1 MQYTSVM
8 AGSRRPHFNVTV
20 LHSALEFEPF
30 PRIFTKR
37 KLHLPLCSELQIQTR
52 WRHCQGSVWNF
63 AFRTSNP
70 NTLKALSRACLE
82 RKIFS
87 EIIHESSLSKGNL
100 AVGFE
105 SMLGARIHGSELGA
119 EIHGSEVGATDL
131 GAELGAKICGSEL
144 LATSTPPRM
153 PWCAWPGTSD
163 PRSVAP
169 RHVTSEPWVLAPT
182 LRVQRRVYVSQ
193 GAKRKFSSKKRPNCK
208 KLGFK

>member
-37 KLHLPLCSELQIQTR
+37 KLHLPLCSERQIHTR

-63 AFRTSNP
+63 AFRTINP

-87 EIIHESSLSKGNL
+87 EIIHESSLGKWNL

-105 SMLGARIHGSELGA
+105 SMLGAR
-119 EIHGSEVGATDL
+119 IHGSEVGATDL
-131 GAELGAKICGSEL
+131 GAELGAKICGSEVP
-144 LATSTPPRM
+144 ATSTPPRM
-153 PWCAWPGTSD
+153 ACCAWPGTSE

-169 RHVTSEPWVLAPT
+169 RRVTSEPWVLAPT
-182 LRVQRRVYVSQ
+182 LRVQRWVYVS
-193 GAKRKFSSKKRPNCK
+193 
-208 KLGFK
+208 

>member
-63 AFRTSNP
+63 AFWTSNP

-87 EIIHESSLSKGNL
+87 EIIHESSLGKGNL
-100 AVGFE
+100 AMGFE
-105 SMLGARIHGSELGA
+105 SMLGGARIHGSE
-119 EIHGSEVGATDL
+119 VP
-131 GAELGAKICGSEL
+131 
-144 LATSTPPRM
+144 ATSTPPRM
-153 PWCAWPGTSD
+153 TCYAWPGTSE
-163 PRSVAP
+163 PRSVAS
-169 RHVTSEPWVLAPT
+169 RRVTSEPWVLAPT
-182 LRVQRRVYVSQ
+182 PMVQSWVYVS
-193 GAKRKFSSKKRPNCK
+193 
-208 KLGFK
+208 

>member
-52 WRHCQGSVWNF
+52 WRHCQRSVWNF

-82 RKIFS
+82 HKIFS
-87 EIIHESSLSKGNL
+87 EIIHESSLGKGNL
-100 AVGFE
+100 AMGFE
-105 SMLGARIHGSELGA
+105 SMLGGARIHGSE
-119 EIHGSEVGATDL
+119 VP
-131 GAELGAKICGSEL
+131 
-144 LATSTPPRM
+144 ATSTPPRM
-153 PWCAWPGTSD
+153 ACCAWPGTSE

-169 RHVTSEPWVLAPT
+169 RRVTSAPT
-182 LRVQRRVYVSQ
+182 PRVQRWV
-193 GAKRKFSSKKRPNCK
+193 
-208 KLGFK
+208 